1 MSEAYHYKAFISY
14 RHHDQDKRMAEKL
27 QRRLENYKPP
37 KGVGSGEKWK
47 VFRDVTELSTNANLS
62 VKIKEALAS
71 SEYLIV
77 VCSESLKESRWCLEE
92 ITHFKE
98 LHNGSTEK
106 IIPFV
111 VSGDPDKVFPEAILT
126 TAVIN
131 PETGETEQ
139 KLVEPLAANIAAA
152 TPAEAIFKPP
162 VSIPSAPS
170 SLKASRTP

>member
-1 MSEAYHYKAFISY
+1 MTQMSEAYHYKAFISY

-98 LHNGSTEK
+98 LQKLLKSDLVT
-106 IIPFV
+106 V
-111 VSGDPDKVFPEAILT
+111 
-126 TAVIN
+126 VIN
-131 PETGETEQ
+131 LIYLWLYVE
-139 KLVEPLAANIAAA
+139 KLVL
-152 TPAEAIFKPP
+152 
-162 VSIPSAPS
+162 PSGMFMVE
-170 SLKASRTP
+170 LNF